1 MGTLDHYSEARSIA
15 DAIERQGYAT
25 VAENIRTAISYGF
38 SGTEIFM
45 KLRFY
50 LAPLTHAVAL
60 DEKTKSRIQML
71 HDVLD
76 RALS

>member
-1 MGTLDHYSEARSIA
+1 MGTLDHYTEAGSIA
-15 DAIERQGYAT
+15 DAIERQGFAN
-25 VAENIRTAISYGF
+25 VAENIRTAISQGF

-50 LAPLTHAVAL
+50 LAPLTHSVVL
-60 DEKTKSRIQML
+60 DEKTKFRIQML
-71 HDVLD
+71 HDALD